1 LPRTYL
7 PTKPGDRK
15 AFYYEKGREGNAPPT
30 ADKFAFIKTKIPSEK
45 IRGEIYVKF
54 KTLNF
59 EP

>member
-30 ADKFAFIKTKIPSEK
+30 ADKFAFIKTKNP
-45 IRGEIYVKF
+45 
-54 KTLNF
+54 L
-59 EP
+59 